1 MSEQKKAPKIE
12 DSVILSAIEKV
23 KEKGFD
29 INPYTVSD
37 EAKVFPSDIFRAPGL
52 MKIIL
57 DARDESSRWHFQP
70 SSSEAD
76 IKFNTLEINLDK
88 LREENE
94 RLNAQVNEL
103 EEKLTSPTSS
113 STEVDVVVEA
123 SESATSNKPNSKNKP
138 DKNKIDEKDSDVD
151 FSLEEDFNEQFKD
164 LLQMESESEVQELEK
179 QLAEAREELGT
190 AKAEIARVEDDNKD
204 LSHSVLGLERV
215 NEALNIRLREL
226 EGENRDL
233 KAAFEQSEAEKQTE
247 AQISST
253 GEGNDEELQNLRNSQ
268 QELTDRLNH
277 FEDENARLIGRIQD
291 LENEAEQKE
300 MQQASQ
306 ALANPE
312 LEAYV
317 QELEQRITDY
327 ETKQV
332 EMQDEMDTL
341 VTQLQNSWHT
351 GYQKGL
357 TDGKAQAAEE
367 SATEQVHIEPA
378 SINYDATAPIQAQT
392 FQAPDLS
399 VLQGAGNS
407 SSEYDALKDMKW
419 KDVETV
425 YQMGGQGQGQGQAPA
440 PANAYYE
447 NAENLEQNQA
457 QGYDQQGYEQ
467 QGYEQGYEQGYAPD
481 PQDQYA
487 QPQQETPYDF
497 GAPYQNYDEQENVQD
512 LQYDNSYQEGQ
523 YAQEQ
528 NGEYQDAQPQFE
540 YAQEPHFEQ
549 QSEYQSV
556 GEPEAEI
563 DFDQMDIFED
573 IEELERL
580 GKIELPDDIIPID
593 HGAKAT
599 PSEAELRNLVQH
611 KIQSQQEHSTGE
623 VPRLVGKAATAEAGQ
638 AQGEPAGAKGI
649 NKFVGQRGAHATTE
663 AAQSAT
669 NLPVVRSFP
678 PEVRKACQILGLA
691 PETLTKQTIL
701 DAWKKAITAPG
712 VHPDQGGDTEIAT
725 AINLAKPTLLK
736 FLDDSAPKLGKKF
749 GAQASGSTSRFAGKK
764 KPEDQKSDEQE

>member
-57 DARDESSRWHFQP
+57 DARDESSKWHFQP
-70 SSSEAD
+70 STSEAD

-103 EEKLTSPTSS
+103 EERLTAPTNS
-113 STEVDVVVEA
+113 STDVEVVVEETGSD
-123 SESATSNKPNSKNKP
+123 SEPKSKKPDNNKNSNK
-138 DKNKIDEKDSDVD
+138 ESDVD

-164 LLQMESESEVQELEK
+164 LLQLESESEVQELEK
-179 QLAEAREELGT
+179 QLAEARNELGT
-190 AKAEIARVEDDNKD
+190 LQAEVARVEDDNKD

-233 KAAFEQSEAEKQTE
+233 KEAAEKQE
-247 AQISST
+247 GSASSSSDSS
-253 GEGNDEELQNLRNSQ
+253 NDEELQNLRNSH
-268 QELTDRLNH
+268 QELTERLNH

-300 MQQASQ
+300 MQQANQS
-306 ALANPE
+306 AANPE
-312 LEAYV
+312 LEAYA
-317 QELEQRITDY
+317 QELEQRIADF
-327 ETKQV
+327 ETKQA
-332 EMQDEMDTL
+332 EMQEEMDTL

-357 TDGKAQAAEE
+357 SDGKSQAAEE
-367 SATEQVHIEPA
+367 AAQAPPQQIQIEPA
-378 SINYDATAPIQAQT
+378 AINYDATAPIQAQT

-399 VLQGAGNS
+399 VLQGIGNS

-425 YQMGGQGQGQGQAPA
+425 YQMGGQAQAPQ
-440 PANAYYE
+440 NAYYE
-447 NAENLEQNQA
+447 NAQQEPQEHGFEQGFE
-457 QGYDQQGYEQ
+457 QGGYEQPAYEQPGYEQ
-467 QGYEQGYEQGYAPD
+467 QSYEQQSYQQGYAEE
-481 PQDQYA
+481 QQEQYG
-487 QPQQETPYDF
+487 QPQQDVAYDF
-497 GAPYQNYDEQENVQD
+497 GASYQNYDEQESVQD
-512 LQYDNSYQEGQ
+512 LQFDNSYPQGE
-523 YAQEQ
+523 YVQEQ
-528 NGEYQDAQPQFE
+528 GEYQDAQPQYE
-540 YAQEPHFEQ
+540 QYNQHGQHFENQ
-549 QSEYQSV
+549 TQPQA
-556 GEPEAEI
+556 EAEI

-580 GKIELPDDIIPID
+580 GRIELPDDIIPID
-593 HGAKAT
+593 HNSKAT

-611 KIQSQQEHSTGE
+611 KIQHQQEHSTGE
-623 VPRLVGKAATAEAGQ
+623 VPRLVGKATAENAQ
-638 AQGEPAGAKGI
+638 AQADPAGAKGI
-649 NKFVGQRGAHATTE
+649 NKFVGQRGAHASSE

-669 NLPVVRSFP
+669 NLPVVRNVP

-691 PETLTKQTIL
+691 PETMTKETIS

-725 AINLAKPTLLK
+725 SINLAKATLLK
-736 FLDDSAPKLGKKF
+736 FMDQTAPKLGKKF
-749 GAQASGSTSRFAGKK
+749 GAQSTGAVTRFAGKK
-764 KPEDQKSDEQE
+764 KPEDQKPEDQD

>member
-23 KEKGFD
+23 KDKGFD

-37 EAKVFPSDIFRAPGL
+37 EAKVFPSDIFRAPSL

-57 DARDESSRWHFQP
+57 DARDEASKWHFQP
-70 SSSEAD
+70 SASEAD
-76 IKFNTLEINLDK
+76 IKFNTLEINIDK

-94 RLNAQVNEL
+94 RLSAQVNEL
-103 EEKLTSPTSS
+103 EEKLTAPTNSPT
-113 STEVDVVVEA
+113 EVEVVVEENNDK
-123 SESATSNKPNSKNKP
+123 SKSSSNEP
-138 DKNKIDEKDSDVD
+138 EVD
-151 FSLEEDFNEQFKD
+151 FSMGEDFNEQLKD

-179 QLAEAREELGT
+179 QLAEAREELST
-190 AKAEIARVEDDNKD
+190 AKSEFARVEDDNKD

-226 EGENRDL
+226 DAENREL
-233 KAAFEQSEAEKQTE
+233 KATAEKDHANNPADT
-247 AQISST
+247 SNLP
-253 GEGNDEELQNLRNSQ
+253 GNIGDNEELQYLRNSQ
-268 QELTDRLNH
+268 QELTERLNH

-300 MQQASQ
+300 LEASQ
-306 ALANPE
+306 SAPNPE

-317 QELEQRITDY
+317 AELEQRIADSDA
-327 ETKQV
+327 KQV
-332 EMQDEMDTL
+332 EMQEEMDTL

-357 TDGKAQAAEE
+357 SDGKAQAAEE
-367 SATEQVHIEPA
+367 ASAATEQIEIEPA
-378 SINYDATAPIQAQT
+378 SINYDATAPIQAQA

-399 VLQGAGNS
+399 MMQGIGNS

-425 YQMGGQGQGQGQAPA
+425 YQMGGQGQTQPPA
-440 PANAYYE
+440 FFE
-447 NAENLEQNQA
+447 NAQA
-457 QGYDQQGYEQ
+457 QEPVYAQEHGYTQD
-467 QGYEQGYEQGYAPD
+467 QGYA
-481 PQDQYA
+481 QDQAYA
-487 QPQQETPYDF
+487 QDPGYTQDQGYAQDQAYAQDPGYTQDQGYAQDPNYLQPQAEVPYDF
-497 GAPYQNYDEQENVQD
+497 GGAYQNYDEQENVQD
-512 LQYDNSYQEGQ
+512 LQYAPFEQGEF
-523 YAQEQ
+523 AQEAH
-528 NGEYQDAQPQFE
+528 GDYPDAQPH
-540 YAQEPHFEQ
+540 QEHFEHQ
-549 QSEYQSV
+549 PQ
-556 GEPEAEI
+556 EAEI

-593 HGAKAT
+593 HSEKAT
-599 PSEAELRNLVQH
+599 PSEAALRNLVQH
-611 KIQSQQEHSTGE
+611 KIQHQQEHSTGE
-623 VPRLVGKAATAEAGQ
+623 VPRMVGKATVDPAQ
-638 AQGEPAGAKGI
+638 AQTDPAGAKGI
-649 NKFVGQRGAHATTE
+649 NKFVGQRGAHANTE

-669 NLPVVRSFP
+669 NLPVIPVVRNLP

-691 PETLTKQTIL
+691 PETMTKETIS

-725 AINLAKPTLLK
+725 SINLAKATLLK
-736 FLDDSAPKLGKKF
+736 FMDQTAPKLGKKF
-749 GAQASGSTSRFAGKK
+749 GAQAGSVNRFAGKK
-764 KPEDQKSDEQE
+764 KPEDQKPEDQE